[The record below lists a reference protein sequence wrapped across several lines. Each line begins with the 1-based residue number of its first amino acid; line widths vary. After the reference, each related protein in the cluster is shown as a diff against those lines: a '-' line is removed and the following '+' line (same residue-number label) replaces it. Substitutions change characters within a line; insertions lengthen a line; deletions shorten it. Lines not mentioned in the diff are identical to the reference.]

1 MKAKFRKTGEIVEII
16 SYSGNTDRNDV
27 LDSVSYIDSNG
38 VEHPREKLNFYW
50 DFESIQETS
59 IAPNTDWQQVIN
71 QAAIAA
77 MQALISKES
86 KGYVA
91 GYTTLDL
98 AERAVAYANSLVV
111 VLKEKD
117 VNT

>member
-1 MKAKFRKTGEIVEII
+1 MKAKFRKTGEIVDII

-38 VEHPREKLNFYW
+38 VEHSRDKLNLYW

-71 QAAIAA
+71 QAAIGA
-77 MQALISKES
+77 MQVMLTKQDVQLFVEDIAEFSVKYARALVE
-86 KGYVA
+86 
-91 GYTTLDL
+91 
-98 AERAVAYANSLVV
+98 E
-111 VLKEKD
+111 LKKD
-117 VNT
+117 VNV